1 VIGGHGGNIY
11 DLARELGCH
20 PTDIIDL
27 SSNVNPLGPPPGL
40 CDYLSQHMEVI
51 GLLPEVDNRG
61 TIQGYAEHLGVPPE
75 RVIAGNGTTQ
85 LIYSI
90 PRVLNVKK
98 ALIVGPTYSDYAD
111 ACRMHG
117 IAPAFFL
124 CPEPQEFR
132 PDIDRLEKEIA
143 GADTVFICNPNNP
156 TGTFIPAE
164 RLKWLCLRNPEV
176 RFIVDESYLPFVIG
190 SETESLVACGLENV
204 LVLQSI
210 SKIYR
215 IPGLRVGFLVA
226 YPATIAAFAACLW
239 PWSVNS
245 LGQAAVRFLVKAG
258 PALGA
263 FVAETQTYLERRR
276 QELRQHL
283 RPIPGLKLYPSTTS
297 FMLIRLP
304 EGLSAATVWSHL
316 AEERILIRNCS
327 NFQGLSDRFIR
338 ISPKNSEATGRVT
351 ERLAELAAQSS
362 RTGAAPQRRS
372 SRRSQGCHGEVGSS
386 RPISA
391 SHNKK

>member
-1 VIGGHGGNIY
+1 VIAGHGGNIY
-11 DLARELGCH
+11 DHARRLGCRLA
-20 PTDIIDL
+20 DIVDL

-40 CDYLSQHMEVI
+40 SDYLTQHMDVI
-51 GLLPEVDNRG
+51 GMLPEVDNQG
-61 TIQGYAEHLGVPPE
+61 IIQDYAGMIGASPDHM
-75 RVIAGNGTTQ
+75 IAGNGTTQ

-98 ALIVGPTYSDYAD
+98 VLIVGPTYSDYAD

-117 IAPAFFL
+117 IAPEFFL
-124 CPEPQEFR
+124 CRESEEFQ
-132 PDIDRLEKEIA
+132 PDMDRLENEIT

-156 TGTFIPAE
+156 TGILSPAE
-164 RLKWLCLRNPEV
+164 RLKRLCLRNPNV

-190 SETESLVACGLENV
+190 GETESLVACGLENV
-204 LVLQSI
+204 LVLLSI

-226 YPATIAAFAACLW
+226 APATIAAFAEVMW

-245 LGQAAVRFLVKAG
+245 LGQAAVRFLAAAG
-258 PALGA
+258 PALDA
-263 FVAETQTYLERRR
+263 FVAESRSYLNQQR
-276 QELRQHL
+276 QELWQRL

-304 EGLSAATVWSHL
+304 EGLSAAAVYSHL
-316 AEERILIRNCS
+316 AQDRILIRNCS

-338 ISPKNSEATGRVT
+338 ISPKGPEATRRVT
-351 ERLAELAAQSS
+351 QLLAELAAH
-362 RTGAAPQRRS
+362 RNWVGAASQPRS
-372 SRRSQGCHGEVGSS
+372 SIPEG
-386 RPISA
+386 A
-391 SHNKK
+391 SHNKN